1 MLRKTGR
8 SQPELDEAI
17 KVSLK
22 KIKFLNLNEN
32 FRPWN
37 LLGNV

>member
-22 KIKFLNLNEN
+22 KIKFLK
-32 FRPWN
+32 FK
-37 LLGNV
+37 